1 LRAVLIA
8 ALLVVSGR
16 CQSQDAM
23 QDAAHSGQA
32 QDNCSS
38 VVLVRCGQPAPQPKP
53 VQVDAPRTSPRTTRQ
68 RLDARRL
75 QQMQAQ
81 VGLNAI
87 EITGE
92 RPPNLEPERW
102 ENFRQVVSNAAL
114 PGCFAPNALSHE
126 EFVLGGLLGLP
137 FWVHA
142 AVVGK
147 CR

>member
-16 CQSQDAM
+16 CQCQEAGM

-38 VVLVRCGQPAPQPKP
+38 VVLVRCAQAAPQPI
-53 VQVDAPRTSPRTTRQ
+53 QAPIPHASPRTVRQ

-81 VGLNAI
+81 VGLNAV
-87 EITGE
+87 EIIGE

-102 ENFRQVVSNAAL
+102 ENFRQVVSNAAV

-142 AVVGK
+142 AVAGK

>member
-1 LRAVLIA
+1 MRAVLIA
-8 ALLVVSGR
+8 ALLVVSGH
-16 CQSQDAM
+16 CQSQEASI
-23 QDAAHSGQA
+23 QDAAHSDQG

-38 VVLVRCGQPAPQPKP
+38 VVLVRCAQPKP
-53 VQVDAPRTSPRTTRQ
+53 VQAGTRQ

-75 QQMQAQ
+75 QQMQTQ

-102 ENFRQVVSNAAL
+102 ENFRQVVSNAAV